1 MDLKE
6 WIALI
11 ALILSIYGA
20 LISTAIGVSKLK
32 EYRRNLKIYLEWQAF
47 YEKCHLVIANY
58 GVRPITIKR
67 IIVRAPED
75 GWAGLTALEREER
88 VIDKLPKKLDYGEE
102 GTFLLTDNVAGPV
115 YYEEFELLVYD
126 SEGNEYRPKEKR
138 EYSPRYEG
146 MGKFTKLKSRRIWEK
161 LKKSR

>member
-58 GVRPITIKR
+58 
-67 IIVRAPED
+67 
-75 GWAGLTALEREER
+75 
-88 VIDKLPKKLDYGEE
+88 
-102 GTFLLTDNVAGPV
+102 
-115 YYEEFELLVYD
+115 
-126 SEGNEYRPKEKR
+126 
-138 EYSPRYEG
+138 
-146 MGKFTKLKSRRIWEK
+146 
-161 LKKSR
+161 